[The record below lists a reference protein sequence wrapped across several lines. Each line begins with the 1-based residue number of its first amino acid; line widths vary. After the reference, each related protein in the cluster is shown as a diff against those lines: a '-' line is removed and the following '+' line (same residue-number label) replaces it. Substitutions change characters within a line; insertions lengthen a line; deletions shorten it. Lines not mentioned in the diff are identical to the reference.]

1 MLGAVTEKRK
11 GLTKVEVKYVCVI
24 LKAHGAGHQEP
35 VRVPS
40 CIMG

>member
-11 GLTKVEVKYVCVI
+11 GLTKVEVNYVCMI
-24 LKAHGAGHQEP
+24 LRAHGAGHQEP
-35 VRVPS
+35 LQVPS